1 MANMLK
7 VDCDKIKEARKNIGK
22 SQAQMA
28 KAINVSLSTY
38 RKYEYGERIPPLH
51 IARKMAMKLNI
62 EVADIYSN
70 SEDLLFQIIKIP
82 NDNITITTPYKY
94 NYWHNEKFVELIYPD
109 NTKISIP
116 INDLFD
122 AERKIHNFID
132 KTFIQLKQNQ
142 ERKD

>member
-70 SEDLLFQIIKIP
+70 SEDLLFQIIQKP

-94 NYWHNEKFVELIYPD
+94 NYWHNEEFVELIYPD

-132 KTFIQLKQNQ
+132 ETFIQLKQNQ

>member
-22 SQAQMA
+22 SQTQMA
-28 KAINVSLSTY
+28 TAINVSLSTY

-51 IARKMAMKLNI
+51 IAREMAKKLDI

-70 SEDLLFQIIKIP
+70 SEDLLFQIIKEP
-82 NDNITITTPYKY
+82 NDKINFPTPYKY

-132 KTFIQLKQNQ
+132 ETFIQLKQNQ

>member
-62 EVADIYSN
+62 EVSDIYSN

-94 NYWHNEKFVELIYPD
+94 NYWHNGKFVELIYPD

-132 KTFIQLKQNQ
+132 ETFIQLKQNQ